1 VKKLTLSAPNRYP
14 AIEENTTLTDK
25 RILVISVKFLI
36 NERELGYVCVV
47 DKLIS
52 LGMQVYAPA
61 LEVAKIQ

>member
-1 VKKLTLSAPNRYP
+1 VKKLTLSAPSKYP

-36 NERELGYVCVV
+36 NDRVLGYVCVV

-52 LGMQVYAPA
+52 LGMPAYTPA